1 MAKLRE
7 KLDALAQEREDLEA
21 RVAVLA
27 DGEARLRELEELPG
41 LVEEYLAD
49 LPELIGPETRVR
61 EYETVPEPRTE
72 DNPLGVYTLSP
83 DRIKHLTDEKL
94 KAKRLDA
101 EAARGA
107 RFRVL
112 YARLGLRA
120 AVHADGTLEITV
132 GTTNTNGV
140 MLWNEPRRR

>member
-1 MAKLRE
+1 M
-7 KLDALAQEREDLEA
+7 
-21 RVAVLA
+21 
-27 DGEARLRELEELPG
+27 
-41 LVEEYLAD
+41 
-49 LPELIGPETRVR
+49 
-61 EYETVPEPRTE
+61 PEPRTE
-72 DNPLGVYTLSP
+72 DNPLGVYTLIP
-83 DRIKHLTDEKL
+83 DRITHITDEEL

-107 RFRVL
+107 SFREL

-120 AVHADGTLEITV
+120 TVHRDGTLEITV